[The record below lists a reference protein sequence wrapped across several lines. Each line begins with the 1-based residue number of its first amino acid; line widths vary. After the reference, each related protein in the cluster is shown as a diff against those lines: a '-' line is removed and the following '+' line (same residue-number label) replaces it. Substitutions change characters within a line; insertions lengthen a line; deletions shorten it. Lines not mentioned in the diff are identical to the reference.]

1 MPSDTN
7 FRSLV
12 EKVRESNN
20 IIEVI
25 SERLPLDKSNKTRC
39 PFHDD
44 KTPSFN
50 VNLKGQYFHCFG
62 CGVAGDVFR
71 FIEIHDRV
79 SFMESFHKLAARA
92 GIPIEE
98 LSHNDLLHIKEARL
112 IGDVLSESAEYYHSR
127 LTPEAREYL
136 HSRGLNDETIHRFKI
151 GYASGGLLDH
161 LTHSCNFG
169 IETCLRAGVVRKTNG
184 GRAGDYFISRIIL
197 PNIVRGRVVHL
208 SSRALGDAQP
218 RYLHLSGEIPCLY
231 NEDALHAHEVILTE
245 GVFDCLSATQAGFNC
260 AALYGTSTFKEDH
273 LPRFT
278 SISTLYLCL
287 DGDNPG
293 REAAL
298 RIADTVGERARLVE
312 LPEGTDLNDYLR
324 GHSPADL
331 KRLLDDAPTLVTHEI
346 RRIPETTPKTELPRL
361 LGPILKR
368 LACLGRPEAEAYIQY
383 QIKPRFKLRKE
394 DVDAYRSTVKSY
406 RDETEAAIA
415 EGEGEES
422 SGSFVWEDYQPFNP
436 AQDFRA
442 GKAYFTVHL
451 QRRPK
456 EAGPLV
462 RRPYIIT
469 GDREMFPLNK
479 TELDARGLRLQRED
493 QIPSDTSRWST
504 SRSAKNGVHAFIHGG
519 ASVDPVALFERI
531 RGLFARYLDYPEP
544 LYYDFVSLWC
554 MGTYF
559 FMGFESYPYVY
570 LSGTKRTGKTRSIE
584 IAAPLCFN
592 SVMSASMTD
601 AAMYR
606 STENDRC
613 TIFHDEAAKYCR
625 KNKNDLSERLEIFNS
640 GYKRSGSVRRCVGD
654 DSIPTDF
661 STYSPKLLASIEG
674 LEQTSAD
681 RTITLHLLRAKDEV
695 PKFSHRREE
704 AAFQEIRDS
713 FYVLALKYHTEVA
726 KIYSGLEMV
735 KGLKDREDE
744 LWSPIF
750 ALAEFI
756 DGYLLARD
764 PGIAEADLLSS
775 KMIKLAFMCR
785 DRKQEDEMEENPDQ
799 RILAAVLDFLAEN
812 DPILD
817 QDGKLTEFY
826 PSDIVLSYIR
836 ECDGL
841 DWVTKHY
848 LGKALSKLQI
858 LKDRKSDR
866 PYLRVEGH
874 QIIRSGKQ
882 VLCYRLATN
891 RVNDVTER
899 YAIRRGDSISEVEK
913 SQP

>member
-12 EKVRESNN
+12 EKVREAND

-44 KTPSFN
+44 KTPSFSIN
-50 VNLKGQYFHCFG
+50 PKGQYFHCFG

-71 FIEIHDRV
+71 FIELHDRI
-79 SFMESFHKLAARA
+79 SFIESLHKLAARA
-92 GIPIEE
+92 GVVLEE

-112 IGDVLSESAEYYHSR
+112 VGDVLSEAAEYYHAR

-136 HSRGLNDETIHRFKI
+136 HGRGLTDETIDRFKI

-161 LTHSCNFG
+161 LTHSRDFG

-184 GRAGDYFISRIIL
+184 GRAGDYFINRITL
-197 PNIVRGRVVHL
+197 PNIVKGRVVHL

-218 RYLHLSGEIPCLY
+218 RYLHLPGEIPCLY
-231 NEDALHAHEVILTE
+231 NEDAFRAPEVILTE
-245 GVFDCLSATQAGFNC
+245 GVFDCLSAAQAGFNC
-260 AALYGTSTFKEDH
+260 AALYGTSTFKEDR
-273 LPRFT
+273 LPRLT
-278 SISTLYLCL
+278 SINTLYLCL

-298 RIADTVGERARLVE
+298 RIADTLGERARLVE
-312 LPEGTDLNDYLR
+312 FPDGTDLNDYLR
-324 GHSPADL
+324 NHSPADL
-331 KRLLDDAPTLVTHEI
+331 KRLLDNAATLITHEI

-361 LGPILKR
+361 LDPILKR
-368 LACLGRPEAEAYIQY
+368 LARLGRPEAEAYIQY

-394 DVDAYRSTVKSY
+394 DADAYRSTVKSY
-406 RDETEAAIA
+406 RDETEADVADG
-415 EGEGEES
+415 EGEGS

-442 GKAYFTVHL
+442 GKAYFTVYL

-456 EAGPLV
+456 EIGPLV

-469 GDREMFPLNK
+469 GDREMFPLSK
-479 TELDARGLRLQRED
+479 AELDARGLRLQRED
-493 QIPSDTSRWST
+493 QIPSDTSRWSA
-504 SRSAKNGVHAFIHGG
+504 SRSAKNGVHAFIQGE

-531 RGLFARYLDYPEP
+531 RGFFAKYLDYPEP
-544 LYYDFVSLWC
+544 LYYDFISLWC
-554 MGTYF
+554 MGTYL

-570 LSGTKRTGKTRSIE
+570 LSGTKRTGKTRTIE

-704 AAFQEIRDS
+704 AAFQEMRNGL
-713 FYVLALKYHTEVA
+713 YVLALKYHTEVA

-775 KMIKLAFMCR
+775 RMIKLAFMCR

-799 RILAAVLDFLAEN
+799 RILSALLEFLDEH

-817 QDGKLTEFY
+817 HDGTQTEFY
-826 PSDIVLSYIR
+826 VSDVVLSYIKER
-836 ECDGL
+836 EGL

-858 LKDRKSDR
+858 LKDRKNDR

-874 QIIRSGKQ
+874 RLIRSGKQ
-882 VLCYRLATN
+882 VLCYRLSPD
-891 RVNDVTER
+891 RVNDVAER
-899 YAIRRGDSISEVEK
+899 YAIRVTDSIAEAGK
-913 SQP
+913 S

>member
-1 MPSDTN
+1 
-7 FRSLV
+7 
-12 EKVRESNN
+12 
-20 IIEVI
+20 
-25 SERLPLDKSNKTRC
+25 
-39 PFHDD
+39 
-44 KTPSFN
+44 
-50 VNLKGQYFHCFG
+50 
-62 CGVAGDVFR
+62 
-71 FIEIHDRV
+71 
-79 SFMESFHKLAARA
+79 
-92 GIPIEE
+92 
-98 LSHNDLLHIKEARL
+98 
-112 IGDVLSESAEYYHSR
+112 
-127 LTPEAREYL
+127 
-136 HSRGLNDETIHRFKI
+136 
-151 GYASGGLLDH
+151 
-161 LTHSCNFG
+161 
-169 IETCLRAGVVRKTNG
+169 
-184 GRAGDYFISRIIL
+184 
-197 PNIVRGRVVHL
+197 
-208 SSRALGDAQP
+208 
-218 RYLHLSGEIPCLY
+218 
-231 NEDALHAHEVILTE
+231 
-245 GVFDCLSATQAGFNC
+245 
-260 AALYGTSTFKEDH
+260 
-273 LPRFT
+273 
-278 SISTLYLCL
+278 
-287 DGDNPG
+287 
-293 REAAL
+293 
-298 RIADTVGERARLVE
+298 
-312 LPEGTDLNDYLR
+312 
-324 GHSPADL
+324 
-331 KRLLDDAPTLVTHEI
+331 
-346 RRIPETTPKTELPRL
+346 
-361 LGPILKR
+361 
-368 LACLGRPEAEAYIQY
+368 
-383 QIKPRFKLRKE
+383 
-394 DVDAYRSTVKSY
+394 
-406 RDETEAAIA
+406 ETEADVADG
-415 EGEGEES
+415 EGEGS

-442 GKAYFTVHL
+442 GKAYFTVYL

-456 EAGPLV
+456 EIGPLV

-469 GDREMFPLNK
+469 GDREMFALNK
-479 TELDARGLRLQRED
+479 AELDARGLRLQRGD
-493 QIPSDTSRWST
+493 QIPSDTSRWSA
-504 SRSAKNGVHAFIHGG
+504 SRSAKNGVHAFIQGE

-531 RGLFARYLDYPEP
+531 RGFFAKYLDYPEP
-544 LYYDFVSLWC
+544 LYYDFISLWC

-570 LSGTKRTGKTRSIE
+570 LSGTKRTGKTRTIE

-704 AAFQEIRDS
+704 AAFQEMRNGL
-713 FYVLALKYHTEVA
+713 YVLALKYHTEVA

-775 KMIKLAFMCR
+775 RMIKLAFMCR

-799 RILAAVLDFLAEN
+799 RILAALLEFLDEN
-812 DPILD
+812 DPMLD
-817 QDGKLTEFY
+817 QDGTQTEFY
-826 PSDIVLSYIR
+826 VSDVVLSYIKER
-836 ECDGL
+836 EGL

-858 LKDRKSDR
+858 LKDRKNDR

-874 QIIRSGKQ
+874 RLIRSGKQ
-882 VLCYRLATN
+882 VLCYRLSPS
-891 RVNDVTER
+891 RVNDVAER
-899 YAIRRGDSISEVEK
+899 YAIRGTDSIAEAGK
-913 SQP
+913 S